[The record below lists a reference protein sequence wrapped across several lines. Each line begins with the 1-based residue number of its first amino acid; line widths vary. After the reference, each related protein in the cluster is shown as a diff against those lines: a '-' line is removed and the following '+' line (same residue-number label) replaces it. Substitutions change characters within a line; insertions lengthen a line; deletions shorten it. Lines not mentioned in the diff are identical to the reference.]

1 MHSALPTRRVKLS
14 VVIVSYNVCHFLEQA
29 LLSVRKAAARLG
41 EPVEV
46 FVVDNHSADGSVAMV
61 RTRFPE
67 VILLENKT
75 NPGFSTANN
84 QALRRARGQ
93 YVLLLNPD
101 TVVEEDAFQQCCQF
115 MDEHPEGGGMGVHML
130 DGQGRFLPESK
141 RGLPTPWVAFYKVF
155 GLAWLFPKSRTF
167 GRYHLGYLSKEQTHE
182 VDVLS
187 GAFMLMRRQALDEVG
202 LLDED
207 YFMYGEDIDLSYR
220 LTQGGWKNYYYPGT
234 RIIHY
239 KGESTRRTSINY
251 VFVFYR
257 AMVIFAGKHF
267 APGKASV
274 FSLLLN
280 LAIWVRAGAA
290 VAHRVVA
297 GCAPALLDAVGVGT
311 GLLAMRAYWPEATIA
326 NPAAVPAW
334 VATWLTAAY
343 LSGTYDQPPRLWP
356 IMRGILLGT
365 VALLAVDGFAEA
377 GYAAK
382 TLLLGGSWAAAIMA
396 GWRVAVHAVRHGS
409 VHLHQPRTR
418 RVAIVGS
425 KAESSRV
432 RKLLRQSGAPVC
444 VVGHVSPSA
453 APDGRQQ
460 LGPVSE
466 LPAIIRRHRVDELIF
481 CGQDLTSQQIMTLM
495 AQLPQRLNLVYRILA
510 QDSQYIVGSSSRVA
524 AGDYYAPEQAAAA
537 YSPAPDMSVLVR
549 CFRWLGW
556 VPEANNAPRD

>member
-1 MHSALPTRRVKLS
+1 M
-14 VVIVSYNVCHFLEQA
+14 
-29 LLSVRKAAARLG
+29 
-41 EPVEV
+41 
-46 FVVDNHSADGSVAMV
+46 
-61 RTRFPE
+61 
-67 VILLENKT
+67 
-75 NPGFSTANN
+75 
-84 QALRRARGQ
+84 
-93 YVLLLNPD
+93 
-101 TVVEEDAFQQCCQF
+101 
-115 MDEHPEGGGMGVHML
+115 
-130 DGQGRFLPESK
+130 
-141 RGLPTPWVAFYKVF
+141 
-155 GLAWLFPKSRTF
+155 
-167 GRYHLGYLSKEQTHE
+167 
-182 VDVLS
+182 
-187 GAFMLMRRQALDEVG
+187 
-202 LLDED
+202 
-207 YFMYGEDIDLSYR
+207 
-220 LTQGGWKNYYYPGT
+220 
-234 RIIHY
+234 
-239 KGESTRRTSINY
+239 
-251 VFVFYR
+251 
-257 AMVIFAGKHF
+257 
-267 APGKASV
+267 
-274 FSLLLN
+274 
-280 LAIWVRAGAA
+280 
-290 VAHRVVA
+290 
-297 GCAPALLDAVGVGT
+297 
-311 GLLAMRAYWPEATIA
+311 
-326 NPAAVPAW
+326 W

-356 IMRGILLGT
+356 IVRGILLGT

-425 KAESSRV
+425 KDESTRV

-453 APDGRQQ
+453 APDGSQQ

-466 LPAIIRRHRVDELIF
+466 LPAIIRRHRVDELVF